1 MDDELSERF
10 NEAMHVK
17 FGYLGAPEAVP
28 KCAVT
33 AQMLRALVNFQ
44 SSLPVSDQWQI
55 KTWIKNLTRFVEV
68 EDSPTSPLLSDS
80 RPGALLNDFSA
91 RRHNSSGNSGIR
103 INHTFI
109 IVLI

>member
-1 MDDELSERF
+1 MDDELSSLF
-10 NEAMHVK
+10 NEAMHAK
-17 FGYLGAPEAVP
+17 FGYLGAPEVVP
-28 KCAVT
+28 NCAVT
-33 AQMLRALVNFQ
+33 AQMLRDLVNFQ

-68 EDSPTSPLLSDS
+68 EDSTPLLSDS
-80 RPGALLNDFSA
+80 RQGALLNDFSA

>member
-28 KCAVT
+28 ICAVT
-33 AQMLRALVNFQ
+33 AQMLRDLVNFQ
-44 SSLPVSDQWQI
+44 SSLPVSDQWMI
-55 KTWIKNLTRFVEV
+55 KTWIKTLTRFVKV
-68 EDSPTSPLLSDS
+68 EDSIPLLSDS

-91 RRHNSSGNSGIR
+91 RRHNSSGNSSI
-103 INHTFI
+103 
-109 IVLI
+109 

>member
-17 FGYLGAPEAVP
+17 FGYLGALEAVP
-28 KCAVT
+28 RCAVT

-44 SSLPVSDQWQI
+44 SSLPVGDQWQI
-55 KTWIKNLTRFVEV
+55 KTWIKNLTRFAEV
-68 EDSPTSPLLSDS
+68 EDSTPLLSDS
-80 RPGALLNDFSA
+80 RQGALLNDFSA